1 MSITFLK
8 GSELNTAL
16 EHLIEDADNYLYLIC
31 PYFHLHEKLKVE
43 LKDKKDQPQ
52 LKIIVMFGKN
62 EEGIHKSLRKED
74 FDFLRTFPNIE
85 IRYEPKLHAKYYAS
99 EDRAIITSLNLLQYS
114 HDHNIE
120 IGVVMDVKGFLGD
133 IGDLVSS
140 GNSAERDSYLYFEK
154 VIKNSELKY
163 QRVPVFEK
171 ALLGFKS
178 EYKKSEEKVNLLDEI
193 YRSASPSPVGY
204 KWGNH
209 QPAEVHE
216 RYKPE
221 SNQAAQKAGYCIHTG
236 EEIPFNLKKPY
247 TRMAFS
253 TWSQFSNPDYAERF
267 CHYSGEPS
275 NGDTSF
281 ANPVLRK
288 NWRKAKEEHKF

>member
-1 MSITFLK
+1 
-8 GSELNTAL
+8 
-16 EHLIEDADNYLYLIC
+16 
-31 PYFHLHEKLKVE
+31 
-43 LKDKKDQPQ
+43 
-52 LKIIVMFGKN
+52 MFDKN
-62 EEGIHKSLRKED
+62 EEGTHKSLRKED

-120 IGVVMDVKGFLGD
+120 VGVVMDVKGFLGD

-140 GNSAERDSYLYFEK
+140 GNSVERDSYLYFEK

-171 ALLGFKS
+171 ALLGFKND
-178 EYKKSEEKVNLLDEI
+178 YKKSEENVNLLDDV
-193 YRSASPSPVGY
+193 YKSNAPSAVGY
-204 KWGNH
+204 KWGKNS
-209 QPAEVHE
+209 PAEE
-216 RYKPE
+216 RE
-221 SNQAAQKAGYCIHTG
+221 RREWSNNPLAEKVGYCIHTG

-247 TRMAFS
+247 TRKAFS
-253 TWSQFSNPDYAERF
+253 TWSQFSNPDYSERF
-267 CHYSGEPS
+267 CHYFGEPS
-275 NGDTSF
+275 NGETTF

-288 NWRKAKEEHKF
+288 NWRKAKEDHRF